1 MKMNKDKYENLIEL
15 FDMISEAFGHVDGFV
30 SSGNYDTAIALLQQ
44 CQQSAVAI
52 GTSIEQDFGEGTST
66 VSCLEKLCEDIYN
79 ASLKI
84 SGSNEIVSLQAL
96 HDSLSNSKSEFVKEF
111 PLEKLIVF
119 LPCSPT
125 LWYGFDHLYKS
136 LKKDAA
142 CNVVVVPIPWYEK
155 DPDYSIDE
163 EKCHLDIEGYPEYVD
178 ITSYDQINLKEL
190 HPDIIYI
197 QNAYEDNNLG
207 GSIHPSYH
215 ASRLKELC
223 DELVFIPPYI
233 FEEPDVN
240 NKDQLEK
247 LREYLCFAGFDHVDK
262 IILQSENMKEA
273 IIRLLAG
280 KEESAY
286 RNNLSKK
293 IVGEGHPRVE
303 AVKEQALLKPKDD
316 STNKKTI
323 LFANSIPAML
333 NDSIG
338 FMDRIEKMLSLA
350 KAHQDE
356 LSIIWRPHPLM
367 LEVADQLRPEIS
379 NSFRELIEYFNNEK
393 IGTLDTNPDP
403 TPSIAL
409 ADAYYGDPSSVME
422 LFKLTGKPIMIENP
436 DVF

>member
-15 FDMISEAFGHVDGFV
+15 FDMIYEAFGHVESFV
-30 SSGNYDTAIALLQQ
+30 SSGNAGTAIALLQQ

-66 VSCLEKLCEDIYN
+66 VSCLEKLCEDIYSV
-79 ASLKI
+79 SLEI
-84 SGSNEIVSLQAL
+84 SGPGGATNLKAL
-96 HDSLSNSKSEFVKEF
+96 HDSLIATKGEFVKEF

-142 CNVVVVPIPWYEK
+142 CNVVVVPIPWFEK

-163 EKCHLDIEGYPEYVD
+163 EKCHLDIGGYPKYVD
-178 ITSYDQINLKEL
+178 ITSYDQINLKDL

-215 ASRLKELC
+215 ASRLKDLC

-247 LREYLCFAGFDHVDK
+247 LREYLCFAGVDHVDK

-273 IIRLLAG
+273 MIRLLAG

-286 RNNLSKK
+286 RNILSKK

-303 AVKEQALLKPKDD
+303 AIKEQALLKPKDN
-316 STNKKTI
+316 STKKKTI

-338 FMDRIEKMLSLA
+338 FMDRIEKMLNLA
-350 KAHQDE
+350 KAQQDE
-356 LSIIWRPHPLM
+356 VSVIWRPHPDM
-367 LEVADQLRPEIS
+367 IDAIKRLRPELLGIYEKALDEFTR
-379 NSFRELIEYFNNEK
+379 NSLGI
-393 IGTLDTNPDP
+393 LDTSYDP
-403 TPSIAL
+403 SASIAI
-409 ADAYYGDPSSVME
+409 ADEYQGDPGSVME
-422 LFKLTGKPIMIENP
+422 LFKLTGKLTR
-436 DVF
+436 